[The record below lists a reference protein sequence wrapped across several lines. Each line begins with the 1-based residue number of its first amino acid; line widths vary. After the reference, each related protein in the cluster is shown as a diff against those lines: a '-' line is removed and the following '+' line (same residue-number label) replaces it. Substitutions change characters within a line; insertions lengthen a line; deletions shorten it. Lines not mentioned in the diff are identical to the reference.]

1 MTQLVKAPGRTHTV
15 WDMSRKKN
23 DAWGMKNLNKTLFN
37 ADQICLPYC
46 LYFFLTSSKYLM
58 MKDARRQKSIA
69 KFICSV
75 TPFFVF
81 VFVIYNLIPHRGP
94 LSRGCI
100 YQGILSHWE
109 YCFFPYT
116 GYHWDLETHIAGK
129 NSGEVWGHLDFWIID
144 STELVLVML
153 TVQVDVCVTS

>member
-1 MTQLVKAPGRTHTV
+1 MPALL
-15 WDMSRKKN
+15 SI
-23 DAWGMKNLNKTLFN
+23 L
-37 ADQICLPYC
+37 
-46 LYFFLTSSKYLM
+46 FLTSPKYLM

-81 VFVIYNLIPHRGP
+81 VFVIYNLVPHRGP

-144 STELVLVML
+144 STELVWWCWQSKWMFVWLVRKSFIQNHNTAAVIWNTIL
-153 TVQVDVCVTS
+153 PTAAKYTSLYN